1 MKQLLSSLA
10 LTALI
15 PCLVQAQ
22 EFPNKPVTAVVQ
34 MAPGGPTDLI
44 VRAIQAQ
51 MGAAL
56 GEPLI
61 VENRSGASGLI
72 GLKYVLS
79 AQPNGYTVGIATG
92 TSHGVAVNFY
102 KNLPYNPL
110 KDFKAVGGIALAPGV
125 VLARKEIAPDCKFE
139 TLVAKLKAKPDE
151 YKFGSPGAGTLGHM
165 SAEAFMSEVGVK
177 MMHVPYRGLAPAISD
192 LYGGVIDVVFDNI
205 SSSQAHLKSGK
216 ICAIAIQAPERLEA
230 FPDIPTYQELG
241 YPNLNR
247 PAWYGMIVR
256 SDTPDDVVKRLNT
269 ALNQALETDAVKKTF
284 QGLGISAIPGSPE
297 PFQLRM
303 KEEIEYWRDVV
314 EHVGIAKETL

>member
-15 PCLVQAQ
+15 PGWVHAQ

-56 GEPLI
+56 GEPLV

-102 KNLPYNPL
+102 
-110 KDFKAVGGIALAPGV
+110 
-125 VLARKEIAPDCKFE
+125 
-139 TLVAKLKAKPDE
+139 
-151 YKFGSPGAGTLGHM
+151 
-165 SAEAFMSEVGVK
+165 
-177 MMHVPYRGLAPAISD
+177 
-192 LYGGVIDVVFDNI
+192 
-205 SSSQAHLKSGK
+205 
-216 ICAIAIQAPERLEA
+216 
-230 FPDIPTYQELG
+230 
-241 YPNLNR
+241 
-247 PAWYGMIVR
+247 
-256 SDTPDDVVKRLNT
+256 
-269 ALNQALETDAVKKTF
+269 
-284 QGLGISAIPGSPE
+284 
-297 PFQLRM
+297 
-303 KEEIEYWRDVV
+303 
-314 EHVGIAKETL
+314 